1 MRIIK
6 GEIKMIRK
14 TVFIMILAAAMLFVL
29 ACDGPDLPDEV
40 TLPDELP
47 AEVQA
52 WIDAAI
58 NDFGG
63 QTLVHEGILYL
74 LVTYGE
80 KPTGGYDVEITGIT
94 EEEGKLV
101 VTANF
106 TEPGEDEMVTQA
118 LTYPY
123 DLAMLDDPG
132 LPVEFVATGA
142 ETEIPVI
149 E

>member
-1 MRIIK
+1 
-6 GEIKMIRK
+6 MIRK
-14 TVFIMILAAAMLFVL
+14 TVFLITLTVAMLFVL
-29 ACDGPDLPDEV
+29 ACGGLDEPEEV

-47 AEVQA
+47 AEVQD
-52 WIDAAI
+52 WINAAI
-58 NDFGG
+58 DNFGG
-63 QTLVHEGILYL
+63 QTFIHEDILYL

-80 KPTGGYDVEITGIT
+80 KPTGGYEVEITEIT

-106 TEPGEDEMVTQA
+106 TEPGEDDMVSQA

-123 DLAMLDDPG
+123 DLAMLDNPD
-132 LPVEFVATGA
+132 LPVGFVATGA
-142 ETEIPVI
+142 ETEIPII

>member
-1 MRIIK
+1 
-6 GEIKMIRK
+6 MIRN
-14 TVFIMILAAAMLFVL
+14 TVLIMILAAAMLFAL
-29 ACDGPDLPDEV
+29 ACNGADEPEEV

-52 WIDAAI
+52 WVDTSI

-63 QTLVHEGILYL
+63 QTFVYEDVLYL

-80 KPTGGYDVEITGIT
+80 KSTGGYSVEITDIT
-94 EEEGKLV
+94 EEEGKLI
-101 VTANF
+101 VTADF
-106 TEPGEDEMVTQA
+106 SEPGEDEMVTQA

-123 DLAMLDDPG
+123 DLAMLEDPG